1 MNVDEVIPVL
11 DVHPPHEPIHGWRD
25 FFLHLAT
32 ITIGLL
38 IALGLEGCV
47 EWMHHRHLVH
57 EAQAALRNEISNNES
72 NLSGVLASAQ
82 KQETTLKQ
90 DIVVLDG
97 RIEHPKENNHETMS
111 IEFRLVGFAD
121 VSWKTAQSTGALTY
135 MPYARVEEYAEI
147 YGLQQ
152 ELYEAQKQ
160 GVRDAVM
167 SIGLFANKD
176 ATDPAARVAEDQ
188 LRKQRIE
195 VVQGQ
200 LFFVESLITGLDDS
214 YKKFLA
220 AHPE

>member
-1 MNVDEVIPVL
+1 MNVDEVVPVL
-11 DVHPPHEPIHGWRD
+11 DVHPPHEPVHGWRD
-25 FFLHLAT
+25 FFIHLAT

-57 EAQAALRNEISNNES
+57 EAQTALRNEISNNES

-82 KQETTLKQ
+82 KQEAALKQ
-90 DIVVLDG
+90 DVTVLDQ
-97 RIEHPKENNHETMS
+97 RIEHPKEETHGSMS

-121 VSWKTAQSTGALTY
+121 TSWKTAQSTGAVTY
-135 MPYARVEEYAEI
+135 MPYARVEEYSEI

-152 ELYEAQKQ
+152 ELYDAQKQ

-167 SIGLFANKD
+167 AIGLFANKD
-176 ATDPAARVAEDQ
+176 ATDPVAKVGDAQ
-188 LRKQRIE
+188 LAKERIQ
-195 VVQGQ
+195 VIQGQ
-200 LFFVESLITGLDDS
+200 LFYVESLIKGLDGA

-220 AHPE
+220 ANPE